1 MDPRPADT
9 RSVRVVRAGAA
20 SMVATLVAAVAHT
33 FSGGEAPP
41 AWLMLA
47 VATLAWPIALVLVGR
62 RPSLLRTAA
71 AVAAAQA
78 LLHTAFAMVGTRA
91 PDGFTAHVHHGA
103 PLVLGPGGAIDV
115 DTAMVIGHVAAA
127 AVTTVLLC
135 HGERML
141 RAIGRGI
148 RSALPVTTHAVL
160 APVAL
165 PRLANVTAE
174 PTPLPALRS
183 GLSRRG
189 PPR

>member
-1 MDPRPADT
+1 VDPRLADT

-20 SMVATLVAAVAHT
+20 SAVATLVAAVAHT

-47 VATLAWPIALVLVGR
+47 VATLAWPVALVLVGR
-62 RPSLLRTAA
+62 RPSALRTAA

-91 PDGFTAHVHHGA
+91 PDGFAAHVHHGA
-103 PLVLGPGGAIDV
+103 PIVLGPGGAIEV
-115 DTAMVIGHVAAA
+115 DAAMVVGHVIAA

-148 RSALPVTTHAVL
+148 RSALPVTAHTVL
-160 APVAL
+160 APVTV
-165 PRLANVTAE
+165 PRVAHVAAE
-174 PTPLPALRS
+174 RAPLPALRS